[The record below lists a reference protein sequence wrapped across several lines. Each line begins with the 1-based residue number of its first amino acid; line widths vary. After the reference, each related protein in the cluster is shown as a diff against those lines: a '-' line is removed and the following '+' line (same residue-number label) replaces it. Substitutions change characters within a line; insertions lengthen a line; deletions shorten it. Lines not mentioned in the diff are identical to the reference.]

1 MTYDRRKLRWNGW
14 GAAHAGFDFGPREP
28 EVWAWIAAAL
38 GRREF
43 ARTPAVPLPDIE
55 VPASRFDAAMFERFA
70 AVVGHEHVKGDRYE
84 RAFHARGKSYPDLL
98 RLRAGDLGDQVP
110 DAVVYPE
117 SFDEVQAL
125 VELAALESVALVPF
139 GGGSSVVGG
148 VTAQRRK
155 GQVGVVTV
163 DTTRMNK
170 LLALDE
176 VSHTATLEAGVYGPD
191 LEAQLQAR
199 GYTLG
204 HYPQSFEYST
214 LGGWIA
220 ARGAGQQSNRYG
232 KAEKWLLGAK
242 LATPRGAWTT
252 ESFPASAAG
261 PNMNQLVLGSEGT
274 LGIIA
279 EATVRVH
286 PVPQVKD
293 YRGYLF
299 KNFAAGS
306 AAVREIVQRGIP
318 VAMLRLSDADETR
331 FLQGF
336 SGVQHPPGQVTKIG
350 SRLVAW
356 RGYAEE
362 RCLLLVGLEGE
373 RDAVFE
379 ARVATSCVCDRNG
392 GFSLGR
398 GAGRRWYARRFGM
411 PYLRDPLLDR
421 GIAVETLETSVRW
434 ANLPGL
440 YEDLGAAIRE
450 ALAQQA
456 ADAEARA
463 IVMAHISHVYE
474 DGASLYF
481 TMVFPQRLGDSPVA
495 SANAAAEQWAFVKKA
510 ACETIAAGGGTISHH
525 HGVGT
530 DHAPWLAQEKGPVG
544 FDLLAGLKERIDP
557 RGVLNPGKLA
567 APG

>member
-1 MTYDRRKLRWNGW
+1 MYDRRKLRWNGW
-14 GAAHAGFDFGPREP
+14 GSSHVGFEFGPHEP
-28 EVWAWIAAAL
+28 DVWAWIAAAL

-55 VPASRFDAAMFERFA
+55 VPASRLDAALTERFA
-70 AVVGHEHVKGDRYE
+70 AIVGHENIKSDRYE
-84 RAFHARGKSYPDLL
+84 RAFHARGKSYFDLL

-117 SFDEVQAL
+117 DVEEVQQL
-125 VELAALESVALVPF
+125 IELAVAEHVALVPF

-148 VTAQRRK
+148 VNALRRDE
-155 GQVGVVTV
+155 QVGVVTV
-163 DTTRMNK
+163 DMTRMNR

-204 HYPQSFEYST
+204 HYPQSFEFST

-220 ARGAGQQSNRYG
+220 AKGAGQQSNRYG

-242 LATPRGAWTT
+242 LATPRGTWTT

-261 PNMNQLVLGSEGT
+261 PNLNQLVLGSEGT

-286 PVPQVKD
+286 PVPEAKD

-299 KNFAAGS
+299 KNWRDGVE
-306 AAVREIVQRGIP
+306 AVREIVQRGVP
-318 VAMLRLSDADETR
+318 VAMLRLSDATETK
-331 FLQGF
+331 FLQEF
-336 SGVQHPPGQVTKIG
+336 SGVRHPPGKVTQLG
-350 SRLVAW
+350 SRVIAW

-379 ARVATSCVCDRNG
+379 SRVLTHGACDRHG
-392 GFSLGR
+392 GISIGSGTGR
-398 GAGRRWYARRFGM
+398 KWYANRFGM

-421 GIAVETLETSVRW
+421 GIAVETLETAVRW
-434 ANLPGL
+434 GNLQGL
-440 YEDLGAAIRE
+440 YEDVGAAIRE
-450 ALAQQA
+450 ALKQQA
-456 ADAEARA
+456 ADAEAKA

-481 TMVFPQRLGDSPVA
+481 TMVFPQKLGATPTL
-495 SANAAAEQWAFVKKA
+495 SADAAAEQWQIVKKA
-510 ACETIAAGGGTISHH
+510 ACEAIAAGGGTISHH

-530 DHAPWLAQEKGPVG
+530 DHAPWLAQEKGPIG
-544 FDLLAGLKERIDP
+544 FDLLAGLKDRIDP
-557 RGVLNPGKLA
+557 RGVLNPGKLTVV
-567 APG
+567 

>member
-1 MTYDRRKLRWNGW
+1 MSSGAASSSSGEVRRRWWGW
-14 GAAHAGFDFGPREP
+14 GVE
-28 EVWAWIAAAL
+28 
-38 GRREF
+38 
-43 ARTPAVPLPDIE
+43 
-55 VPASRFDAAMFERFA
+55 S
-70 AVVGHEHVKGDRYE
+70 HV
-84 RAFHARGKSYPDLL
+84 
-98 RLRAGDLGDQVP
+98 VP
-110 DAVVYPE
+110 DATLAFAETSLGALLGASLARRDPPRIDQVAIAAPRFELPASLAHLGSSARYDRLNHALGKSSRDIARAILGRVPHPPDVVAFPRSEEDVVNLLDYATRE
-117 SFDEVQAL
+117 R
-125 VELAALESVALVPF
+125 VAVVPY
-139 GGGSSVVGG
+139 GGGSSVAGG
-148 VTAQRRK
+148 VEPRCDGFERTLSM
-155 GQVGVVTV
+155 
-163 DTTRMNK
+163 DLTRMDT
-170 LLALDE
+170 LLELDE
-176 VSHTATLEAGVYGPD
+176 RSRAARIQGGALGPRVEEQLRPHGLTL
-191 LEAQLQAR
+191 R
-199 GYTLG
+199 
-204 HYPQSFEYST
+204 HFPQSFEFST

-252 ESFPASAAG
+252 EQFPASAAG
-261 PNMNQLVLGSEGT
+261 PNMNQLVVGSEGT

-286 PVPQVKD
+286 PVPEVKD

-299 KNFAAGS
+299 KNFASGA

-318 VAMLRLSDADETR
+318 VAMLRLSDPDETR

-373 RDAVFE
+373 RDVVFE
-379 ARVATSCVCDRNG
+379 SRVATHCACDRNG
-392 GFSLGR
+392 GFALGR
-398 GAGRRWYARRFGM
+398 GTGRRWFVNRFKM

-421 GIAVETLETSVRW
+421 GVAVETLETSVRW

-440 YEDLGAAIRE
+440 YEDLGAALRE
-450 ALAQQA
+450 ALSQQA

-481 TMVFPQRLGDSPVA
+481 TMVFPQKRGDTPLATA
-495 SANAAAEQWAFVKKA
+495 SAAAEQWSTVKKA
-510 ACETIAAGGGTISHH
+510 ACEAIVAGGGTISHH

-530 DHAPWLAQEKGPVG
+530 DHAPWMAQEKGPIG
-544 FDLLAGLKERIDP
+544 FDLLTVLKDRVDP
-557 RGVLNPGKLA
+557 RGVLNPGKLTT
-567 APG
+567 GS